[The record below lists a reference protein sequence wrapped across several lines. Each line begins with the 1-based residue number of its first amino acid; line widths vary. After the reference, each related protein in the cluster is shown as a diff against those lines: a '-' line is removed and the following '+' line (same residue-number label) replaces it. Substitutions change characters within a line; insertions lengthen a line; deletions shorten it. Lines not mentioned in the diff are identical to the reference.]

1 MNTEE
6 YGRLLR
12 SLKEHATK
20 IHEDGLE
27 IEVRSCA
34 DREAGKA
41 DPRSAAAAGVTRDDF
56 LHFRERLH
64 PQLWANETHLLGPEH
79 VKGDSKLEFLRAQF
93 GWISSDMSTGIRTT
107 SHEMAYAGE
116 NFRLYQYEILSTA
129 TDRPALIFIHGG
141 GFFGGDIATVEN
153 QCKLLAQLSGGVVF
167 SVDYPLSPEHP
178 YPAGFDACY
187 EALRWVHAHA
197 AGLGIAA
204 DKIGMAGDS
213 AGGNLT
219 LACALR
225 DRMEGT
231 HMLSYEALI
240 YPGSHVGETLER
252 PVCWRPELYDN
263 PGQDALIEA
272 QIRVIGETSVMA
284 AAWYIPEGVDI
295 TQPGISPI
303 LADLSGLP
311 KTTVMTAE
319 YDFLRASC
327 EALSRKLTAAGVET
341 RHIRYGGIFHGTF
354 DRLGY
359 APQVEDMLREIAL
372 DLKNL

>member
-1 MNTEE
+1 MYTEE

-12 SLKEHATK
+12 SLKENAKK
-20 IHEDGLE
+20 IQADGLE
-27 IEVRSCA
+27 IEVRNCA
-34 DREAGKA
+34 DREEGKA
-41 DPRSAAAAGVTRDDF
+41 DPRSTAAAGVTREDF
-56 LHFRERLH
+56 LHFRDRLH
-64 PQLWANETHLLGPEH
+64 PQLWANETHLLGPECPED
-79 VKGDSKLEFLRAQF
+79 DSKLHFLRAQF

-107 SHEMAYAGE
+107 CHEITQTGE
-116 NFRLYQYEILSTA
+116 PFRLYQYEVLSPEIH
-129 TDRPALIFIHGG
+129 RPALIFIHGG

-187 EALRWVHAHA
+187 AALNWVYAHA
-197 AGLGIAA
+197 GELGI
-204 DKIGMAGDS
+204 DTGRIGMAGDS

-225 DRMEGT
+225 DRMEGH

-240 YPGSHVGETLER
+240 YPGCHMGETVEQPLY
-252 PVCWRPELYDN
+252 WKPEIYDN
-263 PGQDALIEA
+263 PCQDPLIEA
-272 QIRVIGETSVMA
+272 QIRIIGETSVMA

-295 TQPGISPI
+295 CQPGISPI
-303 LADLSGLP
+303 LADLSRLP

-327 EALSRKLTAAGVET
+327 EALSRKLLAAGIET

-359 APQVEDMLREIAL
+359 APQVEDMLREIAA
-372 DLKNL
+372 DLKTL